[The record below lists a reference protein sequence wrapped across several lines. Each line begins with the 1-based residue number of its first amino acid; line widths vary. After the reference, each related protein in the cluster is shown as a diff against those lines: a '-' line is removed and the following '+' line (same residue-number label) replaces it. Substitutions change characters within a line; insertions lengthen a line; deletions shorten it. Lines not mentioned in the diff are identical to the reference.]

1 MKTFVK
7 EAEGHKEK
15 PMAIG
20 INDFKK
26 FFKEEKIL
34 MMVLASYYLEKAKMC
49 VIMQEK
55 QRQSINF
62 SATYLTSCFYEF
74 SANLPTLFS

>member
-1 MKTFVK
+1 MKIFVK

-20 INDFKK
+20 IKDFTK
-26 FFKEEKIL
+26 FFKEEKVL
-34 MMVLASYYLEKAKMC
+34 MMVLDCYCVEKAEMY

-55 QRQSINF
+55 QR
-62 SATYLTSCFYEF
+62 
-74 SANLPTLFS
+74 